1 MDLVLL
7 QIMASVRVY
16 ALCDYLERGGFV
28 NLHSAA
34 SPTSPSLKI
43 TYMLRM
49 ITFRFHHIQTIL
61 DGPYIAYYLAAVVGF
76 GHMRGGVNCCCFRF
90 QSDSHPCAPVP
101 RSTAGLQKHPWERRS
116 PDISNSP
123 AQAHP
128 IYRGQ
133 RVGLEMGEGMKKK
146 KQCHCSATVDQP
158 FFSAYVSVCFIFF
171 KLTKKDF
178 TWE

>member
-7 QIMASVRVY
+7 QIRMASVRVY
-16 ALCDYLERGGFV
+16 ALRDYFWNGRICEPPFRCL
-28 NLHSAA
+28 
-34 SPTSPSLKI
+34 PTSPSLKI

-61 DGPYIAYYLAAVVGF
+61 DGPYIADIWLLLWGS

-101 RSTAGLQKHPWERRS
+101 RSTAGLQKHPWEWRS

-133 RVGLEMGEGMKKK
+133 RVGLEMGKE
-146 KQCHCSATVDQP
+146 
-158 FFSAYVSVCFIFF
+158 
-171 KLTKKDF
+171 
-178 TWE
+178 